1 MLRDTAQHR
10 WPGILLKLGLPARSI
25 SGKHGPCPICGGSD
39 RFRLDNKNGLGTYYC
54 TCGPGD
60 GFNLLMKFHGWDF
73 KTTAREVEK
82 IVGEVG
88 TEIKQEQDPKVRLK
102 KIQSACKD
110 LSEDGVTRY
119 LRNRG
124 LSRYPESLKIAR
136 LPYYEDGKK
145 LGVYDT
151 MVAKLVSAD
160 NKPLTFHL
168 TYLEDGAKADVP
180 SPKKVMKPVAPI
192 AGGAVRLFPLE
203 SHMAIAEGIETA
215 LAVNELTHIPCWSV
229 LSANGMEKFQVPA
242 GVKKL
247 TIYADNDNNFTG
259 QKAAYTLAHRLAL
272 QDIDVLVCVP
282 SIAGMDWL
290 DVLGEENEIRV
301 S

>member
-1 MLRDTAQHR
+1 M
-10 WPGILLKLGLPARSI
+10 
-25 SGKHGPCPICGGSD
+25 
-39 RFRLDNKNGLGTYYC
+39 
-54 TCGPGD
+54 
-60 GFNLLMKFHGWDF
+60 
-73 KTTAREVEK
+73 
-82 IVGEVG
+82 
-88 TEIKQEQDPKVRLK
+88 
-102 KIQSACKD
+102 
-110 LSEDGVTRY
+110 
-119 LRNRG
+119 RNRG

-180 SPKKVMKPVAPI
+180 SPKKVMKPLAPI

-215 LAVNELTHIPCWSV
+215 LAVNELTQTPCWSV

-242 GVKKL
+242 GVKRL

-272 QDIDVLVCVP
+272 QEDIDVLVCVP